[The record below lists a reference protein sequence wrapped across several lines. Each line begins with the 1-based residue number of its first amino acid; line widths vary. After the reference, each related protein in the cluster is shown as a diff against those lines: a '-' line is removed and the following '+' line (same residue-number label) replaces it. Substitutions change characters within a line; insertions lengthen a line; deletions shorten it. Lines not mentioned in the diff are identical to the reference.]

1 MAQFRL
7 GARNWIMRCAPAAIC
22 AAGVV
27 LVSAPSPALARS
39 PVEIQG
45 VDNDQ
50 RQSILALLPDRDRPT
65 TLFEAERISEEA
77 AARALAW
84 MRSEGY
90 YAAEVT
96 PEAQEAPPL
105 ARLTISPGARFHLLA
120 PDLVFDDGVP
130 DAATAA
136 AVRGAIEAL
145 KPDAPARAADVL
157 QAEAD
162 ALTVLHDAG
171 YADAHAGERRV
182 VVDHAASTMQA
193 EFHIAAGQRVKLG
206 ALRAEPGDLF
216 RQDFLDRLR
225 NWHVGDTYDPA
236 AVARVR
242 RDMSA
247 TGAVSSASTHLAEPD
262 AQGQRDVVLDVTPA
276 KRNAYELG
284 AGYST
289 TEGVSVDAQWSR
301 RNFSHRADTFTVA
314 TTLGELA
321 QSGTISLVRPAA
333 AGYERA
339 RHYSATLSHEDT
351 AAYSRRGIALSTGV
365 DADRRLRLGL
375 SYGAQLSA
383 DQYNQATGVDT
394 AYVLST
400 FADLRRDTTGEPL
413 DAHHGSILDIRLE
426 PSVSTNSAT
435 VAFTRAIGEAR
446 FYESFGENEKFT
458 FAERARLGWE
468 VPLSGSADD
477 IPPDRRF
484 YAGGGGS
491 VRGYE
496 YNSIYPRER
505 DALGLTP
512 GGQGVFEVSA
522 EARMRLG
529 DRFGVAAFVDG
540 GNAFDEWSNAA
551 DLRWGVGVGAR
562 YNLGFAPLRVD
573 IATPLDPEPG
583 DPNFAVYISLGQAF

>member
-1 MAQFRL
+1 MRL
-7 GARNWIMRCAPAAIC
+7 APAAIC
-22 AAGVV
+22 AAGVIAASA
-27 LVSAPSPALARS
+27 SAPAPALART
-39 PVEIQG
+39 PVVIEG
-45 VDNDQ
+45 VSEDE
-50 RQSILALLPDRDRPT
+50 RAAIEALLPDRERPT

-84 MRSEGY
+84 MRAEGY

-96 PEAQEAPPL
+96 PEAEEEPPL
-105 ARLTISPGARFHLLA
+105 ARLNIAPGPRFHLLA
-120 PDLVFDDGVP
+120 PDLVFDGARP
-130 DAATAA
+130 DADTAQA
-136 AVRGAIEAL
+136 ASDAVHAL
-145 KPDAPARAADVL
+145 TPDAPARAADVL
-157 QAEAD
+157 QAEAN
-162 ALTVLHDAG
+162 ALTALREAG
-171 YADAHAGERRV
+171 YADAQAGERRV
-182 VVDHAASTMQA
+182 IVDHAASTMKA
-193 EFHIAAGQRVKLG
+193 EFHIAAGARVRMGDLH
-206 ALRAEPGDLF
+206 ADPADLF

-225 NWHVGDTYDPA
+225 SWRVGDTYDPEA
-236 AVARVR
+236 LSRVR
-242 RDMSA
+242 RDMAA
-247 TGAVSSASTHLAEPD
+247 TGAVASASTHLAPVDEH
-262 AQGQRDVVLDVTPA
+262 GLRDIIIDVSPA

-289 TEGVSVDAQWSR
+289 TEGVSVDAQWTR
-301 RNFSHRADTFTVA
+301 RNFSHRADSIIVS

-351 AAYSRRGIALSTGV
+351 AAYSRQGIALSTGV

-375 SYGAQLSA
+375 SYGLQLSA
-383 DQYNQATGVDT
+383 DEYDQTAGVDT
-394 AYVLST
+394 AYVLSA
-400 FADLRRDTTGEPL
+400 FADLRRDTTGAPL
-413 DAHHGSILDIRLE
+413 DARHGSILDFRLE

-435 VAFTRAIGEAR
+435 VAFTRAIAEAR
-446 FYESFGENEKFT
+446 FYESFGEDERFT
-458 FAERARLGWE
+458 FAERAKLGWE
-468 VPLSGSADD
+468 AAMSGDED
-477 IPPDRRF
+477 EIPPDRRF

-512 GGQGVFEVSA
+512 GGQGLFEFSA
-522 EARMRLG
+522 EARMRIG

-540 GNAFDEWSNAA
+540 GNAFDEWSEAA
-551 DLRWGVGVGAR
+551 DLRWGVGLGAR

-583 DPNFAVYISLGQAF
+583 DPDFAIYISLGQAF